1 MVKLKRLNIDKID
14 PSVGKEGRVEFR
26 ISDVYLSKC
35 VIKGIVTVRN
45 DPSIE
50 DNWFNKRV
58 KKYCNEN
65 NIQCCAIYCTDIPPY
80 TNIIMDDVVKELI
93 EEL

>member
-14 PSVGKEGRVEFR
+14 PSVGKEGRIEFS

-50 DNWFNKRV
+50 DNWFSRKV
-58 KKYCNEN
+58 KEYCNEN
-65 NIQCCAIYCTDIPPY
+65 NIQCCTIYSTDIPHC

>member
-1 MVKLKRLNIDKID
+1 MVKLKRLNADKID
-14 PSVGKEGRVEFR
+14 PSVGKEGRVEFN
-26 ISDVYLSKC
+26 ISDMYLSKC
-35 VIKGIVTVRN
+35 IIKGIATIRN

-50 DNWFNKRV
+50 DNWFNRKV
-58 KKYCNEN
+58 KEYCNKN
-65 NIQCCAIYCTDIPPY
+65 NIQCCVIYGTGIPPY